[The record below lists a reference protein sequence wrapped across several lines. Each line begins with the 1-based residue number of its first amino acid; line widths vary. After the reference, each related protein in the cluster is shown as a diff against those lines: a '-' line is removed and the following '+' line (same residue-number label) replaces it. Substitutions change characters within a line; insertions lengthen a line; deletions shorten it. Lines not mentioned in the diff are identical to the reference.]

1 MNVPSLEFCATAV
14 LKRFL
19 IDNRSMKDE
28 RTAIFNQI
36 LAMRTFDRCLEGL
49 LSAIVDE
56 NPTAMN
62 DDLLILLLNGSIH
75 IKSLMLKNCADITI
89 NGLASA
95 LKW

>member
-19 IDNRSMKDE
+19 VDNGGMKDG
-28 RTAIFNQI
+28 RTAIINQI

-49 LSAIVDE
+49 LSTIVNE

-75 IKSLMLKNCADITI
+75 IKSLVLKNCANITI
-89 NGLASA
+89 DGLTSA